1 MKEINQDDLI
11 TKIKFAQLSKKEEL
25 IIKLA
30 FQIDENNKFSQKL
43 IPLNNQEIADYINK
57 KNSNINYSIRKV
69 EIKKNQALKKLRDLY
84 QPKEEAIAETPT
96 TIYFEEE

>member
-69 EIKKNQALKKLRDLY
+69 EIKKIKH
-84 QPKEEAIAETPT
+84 
-96 TIYFEEE
+96 